1 MTSAIPS
8 RTSAAPTKQVLV
20 VLTIAVLAGHWL
32 ALGGR
37 ASLWP
42 GQWFKPRSTMDAV
55 PDPQAIDLSATG
67 NTAPL
72 PEPEKAPN
80 PVSTSTV
87 RWIAPP
93 APQPPPPPP
102 PKPKPKPVVRKA
114 PPAPPPPTL
123 SSAIEAL
130 GSPSIEPLSVEEMME
145 DIVVNAVPEPE
156 PAPPLEVSGPV
167 VAPPPPVAVVTNAP
181 TEAPSAPVATGPTV
195 PQDSLP
201 TSATLSYDV
210 KGKAKGQDY
219 VAAGTLTWRQSGNTY
234 VAELEV
240 SAMLIGSI
248 QTTSTGFITAQGLA
262 PQSYVDRRKV
272 FFSTREKTASFD
284 REAGVIRYSAKTP
297 DVAIQP
303 GAQDQ
308 LSVTLQLAGLLN
320 AREKQVEG
328 DVISVQV
335 SSNSDAEVWQFQV
348 GAVETLRL
356 PAGEVSAR
364 RLVRLPRKTNDKT
377 VEVWLAPNMGRLPV
391 RTRLTEANGD
401 FVDQMLD
408 NLPEIA
414 PQEQPS
420 PAITAPRSEP

>member
-1 MTSAIPS
+1 MTSSIPG

-37 ASLWP
+37 VSLWP
-42 GQWFKPRSTMDAV
+42 GHWFKTRSTMDAL
-55 PDPQAIDLSATG
+55 PEPQAIDLPAAG
-67 NTAPL
+67 NTPTL
-72 PEPEKAPN
+72 PEPEKAPD

-93 APQPPPPPP
+93 APQSP

-130 GSPSIEPLSVEEMME
+130 GAPSIEPLSVEEMME
-145 DIVVNAVPEPE
+145 DIVVSAVPEPA
-156 PAPPLEVSGPV
+156 PAPPAEASEPVV
-167 VAPPPPVAVVTNAP
+167 VAPLPPVAMITKAP
-181 TEAPSAPVATGPTV
+181 TEAPGAPVATDPTMI
-195 PQDSLP
+195 QGNLP

-219 VAAGTLTWRQSGNTY
+219 VAAGSLVWSQSGNSY
-234 VAELEV
+234 EAKLEV

-248 QTTSTGFITAQGLA
+248 QTTSTGLITAQGLA

-272 FFSTREKTASFD
+272 FFSTREKTATFD

-320 AREKQVEG
+320 AREKLVEG

-335 SSNSDAEVWQFQV
+335 SSNTDAEIWQFQI

-364 RLVRLPRKTNDKT
+364 HLVRLPRKSNDKK

-401 FVDQMLD
+401 FVDQLLD
-408 NLPEIA
+408 DLPEVS
-414 PQEQPS
+414 PREQAS
-420 PAITAPRSEP
+420 PAITSPRSEP